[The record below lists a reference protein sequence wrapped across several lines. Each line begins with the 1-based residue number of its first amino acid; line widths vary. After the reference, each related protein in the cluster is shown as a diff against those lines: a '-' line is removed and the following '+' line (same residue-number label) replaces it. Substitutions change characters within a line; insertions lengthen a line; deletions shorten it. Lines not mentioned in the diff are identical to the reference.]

1 MGDLL
6 KDHNVNLSTIVAN
19 RILERLGYIK
29 ILERRSTGNTIK
41 EFKSITEQGLK
52 FGRNETS
59 PQSPNQTHPRWYVS
73 KFHEVIEILISNM
86 EVA

>member
-6 KDHNVNLSTIVAN
+6 KDHNVNLSAIVAN

-29 ILERRSTGNTIK
+29 TLERRSTGNTIK
-41 EFKSITEQGLK
+41 EFKSITEKGLA
-52 FGRNETS
+52 FGRNETA
-59 PQSPNQTHPRWYVS
+59 PQSPNQTQPRWYVS